1 MNKEEWRNVVG
12 YEGHYK
18 VSDRGRVRSLDRII
32 KDKVGRTK
40 FYEGQELS
48 QFIDKSGY
56 PMCTL
61 WRDSNGKNK
70 TVHRIVAG
78 AFIPN
83 PNNKPQVNHKDGNKE
98 NNHVDNLEWVTN
110 SENDLHAF
118 EIGLRTVRR
127 GSKSNL
133 AKLTEEEVLK
143 IREFKE
149 SGETQRNIA
158 KIFDISEGSVSQIVN
173 RKRWAW
179 LE

>member
-1 MNKEEWRNVVG
+1 M
-12 YEGHYK
+12 
-18 VSDRGRVRSLDRII
+18 
-32 KDKVGRTK
+32 
-40 FYEGQELS
+40 
-48 QFIDKSGY
+48 
-56 PMCTL
+56 
-61 WRDSNGKNK
+61 
-70 TVHRIVAG
+70 
-78 AFIPN
+78 
-83 PNNKPQVNHKDGNKE
+83 
-98 NNHVDNLEWVTN
+98 EWVTN

-173 RKRWAW
+173 RKNWAW